1 MIGYRFEQGMRGYR
15 DDAMDADAEQVV
27 KTEVPI
33 KRSARNQANVS
44 PLSFALYPQASFV
57 LAGLTS
63 MLTGTRLAD
72 RGVLYHKN
80 N

>member
-15 DDAMDADAEQVV
+15 DDAMDAEQVV

-72 RGVLYHKN
+72 
-80 N
+80 

>member
-15 DDAMDADAEQVV
+15 DDAMDAEQVM

-63 MLTGTRLAD
+63 MLTGTGLAD
-72 RGVLYHKN
+72 
-80 N
+80 